1 MISICRYEAKKKE
14 EWNDFNKTSKN
25 SLFMFDRNYM
35 EYHSNRFIDHSLMFY
50 DEDDRLIALLPMNE
64 NENKLISH
72 GGLTYGGFITNE
84 RMKQHIMNEC
94 FDELLKYGKENGYKE
109 IKHKT
114 IPYIFFDQ
122 PAEEDRF
129 SLYEHKAKLEI
140 VDASTYVNLKNPLKM
155 PKGRKAQIVRAKREG
170 VKIEICTDMESYI
183 NFINLE
189 NKVLAERHETK
200 AVHTAE
206 ELKMLHDR
214 FPENIGLFVAI
225 KEEKMI
231 AGAVIFEYKNVIHT
245 QYMAAN
251 EEARKIGGLD
261 LVIATIIEKYKQEKM
276 WLDFGISTE
285 HGRIYLNE
293 GLISQKEGF
302 GGRTGVYETW
312 KIDL

>member
-94 FDELLKYGKENGYKE
+94 FDELLKYGKENGYKY
-109 IKHKT
+109 KT

-155 PKGRKAQIVRAKREG
+155 PKGRKAQIARAKREG

-183 NFINLE
+183 NLKLINLE